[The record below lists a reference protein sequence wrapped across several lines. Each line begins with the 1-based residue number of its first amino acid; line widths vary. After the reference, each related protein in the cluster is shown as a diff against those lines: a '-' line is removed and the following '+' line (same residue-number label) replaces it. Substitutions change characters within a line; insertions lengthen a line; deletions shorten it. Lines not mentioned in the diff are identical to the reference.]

1 MPFRNRVSFLL
12 LSISVVSALGFGPRF
27 EPLKGGRG
35 ERAGRTAHSRSASF
49 SNEDHEHEGPE
60 SSSWNTYSL
69 HYENRYET
77 GRNGELIHSRV
88 FISKPFVVDASMFGL
103 AHLFDLESFVDLSRP
118 AIETNGQDDDDDDV
132 DCAIPDR
139 YKIIAENNGIDVMAY
154 LGITRAKPL
163 RVNSPSDSAIL
174 GEWE

>member
-1 MPFRNRVSFLL
+1 MAFRKRVSFLL
-12 LSISVVSALGFGPRF
+12 LSTSLASALGFGPRF

-35 ERAGRTAHSRSASF
+35 ERAGRTELCKSASF
-49 SNEDHEHEGPE
+49 SDEDHEREGPE
-60 SSSWNTYSL
+60 SSSWHTYSL
-69 HYENRYET
+69 HYESRYET

-103 AHLFDLESFVDLSRP
+103 ANPFDLESFVDLSRP
-118 AIETNGQDDDDDDV
+118 FDADVQDDDDDDT

-139 YKIIAENNGIDVMAY
+139 FKIIAENSGIDVMAY
-154 LGITRAKPL
+154 LGLTRAKTL
-163 RVNSPSDSAIL
+163 RVNAPSDSTIL